1 MVRHDTHY
9 EPRFFKVVGLVG
21 KSTISGQRVSSKG
34 FLSSGSLLRFF
45 FKT

>member
-21 KSTISGQRVSSKG
+21 KSTISGQKESRRKD
-34 FLSSGSLLRFF
+34 F
-45 FKT
+45 